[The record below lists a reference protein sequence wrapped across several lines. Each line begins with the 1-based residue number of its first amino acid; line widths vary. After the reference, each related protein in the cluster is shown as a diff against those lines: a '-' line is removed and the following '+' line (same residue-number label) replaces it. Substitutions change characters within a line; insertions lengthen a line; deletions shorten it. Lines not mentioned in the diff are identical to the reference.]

1 MSDYISPIYS
11 VVVSLLLGYFIG
23 AFKKV
28 KRSSKAEKDALGAL
42 LRNAM
47 FKIHEEY
54 RDATE
59 VPANVQEEMDNL
71 YKPYH
76 ELGFNSVGT
85 KIHDEIMK
93 KPTKV

>member
-1 MSDYISPIYS
+1 MSEFISPVYS
-11 VVVSLLLGYFIG
+11 VIVSLLLGYFIG

-54 RDATE
+54 RDANE